1 MRTPAACSN
10 ASAWC
15 EYSCRMPRDTSDCLS
30 GGASASGKSAN
41 TPGLAG
47 WRRMARTGD
56 SGSAIHSSKR
66 AMAPAKPV
74 RRARMRS
81 FCCARSFSG
90 NWGSAKCV
98 SFILRPSFAYSSTA
112 TLWAENVLYVG
123 FQKLHFVQTLIDAA
137 VADQLV
143 VGARLGDAAL
153 IQHHD
158 LVRTAHGGEPVGD
171 HDHGAAGHQVLQR
184 L

>member
-1 MRTPAACSN
+1 
-10 ASAWC
+10 
-15 EYSCRMPRDTSDCLS
+15 MPRDASDCLS
-30 GGASASGKSAN
+30 GGASASGNSAN
-41 TPGLAG
+41 TPGFAG
-47 WRRMARTGD
+47 CRRMARTGE

-90 NWGSAKCV
+90 KWGSAKWV
-98 SFILRPSFAYSSTA
+98 RFILRPSFAYSSTA
-112 TLWAENVLYVG
+112 PLQAENVLSVG
-123 FQKLHFVQTLIDAA
+123 FQKLHVVQALVDAA

-143 VGARLGDAAL
+143 VRAGLGDSAL

-158 LVRTAHGGEPVGD
+158 LVCAAHGGEPVGD
-171 HDHGAAGHQVLQR
+171 HD
-184 L
+184 